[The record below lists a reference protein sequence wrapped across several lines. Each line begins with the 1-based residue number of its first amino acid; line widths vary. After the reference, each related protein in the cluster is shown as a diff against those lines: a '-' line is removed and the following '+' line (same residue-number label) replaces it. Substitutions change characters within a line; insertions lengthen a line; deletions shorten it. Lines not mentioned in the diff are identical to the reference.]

1 MKEKLLAAIK
11 PQPVQIKVPDWN
23 GAEIY
28 ILPAT
33 AREAREIRQKEQEL
47 GNDPELMAELRNDT
61 VRRHIVDEEGVR
73 VFSDDE
79 EDKEALLDL
88 AEAGFWFVYSAI
100 ANPNVMAVAKVK
112 AARKN

>member
-1 MKEKLLAAIK
+1 MKEKLLAALK
-11 PQPVQIKVPDWN
+11 PKPVQIKVPDWN
-23 GAEIY
+23 DGEIY
-28 ILPAT
+28 ILPASS
-33 AREAREIRQKEQEL
+33 REAQEIRQKEQEI
-47 GNDPELMAELRNDT
+47 GDDAELMAELRNDT
-61 VRRHIVDEEGVR
+61 VRRHIVDESGER